1 MRVVTADSLS
11 AMAKGPHH
19 EPDGDD
25 AGWADRDEAPVT
37 AGPLDRLRS
46 AIRPVLNPPPSRTV
60 SARGRIEGLDA
71 RERLFSFVGSGVSV
85 LLGVG
90 VYLAET
96 QNHHFRLAKGQ
107 LTPQTTLVLGI
118 VFGILLFVATLF
130 GRRAPIGFVALFAF
144 LAFGATGFILGLPFL
159 ALAAWLLVRSYKF
172 QREAAASARAAR
184 ADARP
189 STAPS
194 GRPATGRGKPSARTG
209 GSKAGTRTGAAKG
222 PATPEAN
229 KRFTPKRPPP
239 PAPKPSRRDR
249 KAAKASD

>member
-1 MRVVTADSLS
+1 
-11 AMAKGPHH
+11 MANRPDH

-25 AGWADRDEAPVT
+25 AGWADTDDG
-37 AGPLDRLRS
+37 AGSAGLLDRLKS
-46 AIRPVLNPPPSRTV
+46 SIRPVLNPPSSRTV
-60 SARGRIEGLDA
+60 SARGRIEGLDP

-118 VFGILLFVATLF
+118 VFGLLLFVATLF

-172 QREAAASARAAR
+172 QREAAATARAAR

-189 STAPS
+189 STSPS
-194 GRPATGRGKPSARTG
+194 GGPAAVRGKSSPRTGQSKADART
-209 GSKAGTRTGAAKG
+209 SPAKG
-222 PATPEAN
+222 PPTPEAN
-229 KRFTPKRPPP
+229 KRYTPKRPPP